1 MEGNVQ
7 EIKNI
12 LENILYVLERI
23 EKEVI
28 KEEVK

>member
-23 EKEVI
+23 EKEVV
-28 KEEVK
+28 KEDK

>member
-1 MEGNVQ
+1 MNKNVQ